1 MIILRISPKVT
12 DIWSVLLGAATVA
25 RAQSYSP
32 YSNFAVGSALLADD
46 GRIFMG
52 VNVENAS
59 YGATICAERSA
70 VVAAVTAGARRFKG
84 MVVIATGPKV
94 VSPCGMCRQVL
105 SEFTPSF
112 PVRCYTPEGEILET
126 DVAALL
132 PHVFNSDNLKGTD

>member
-1 MIILRISPKVT
+1 MLIDSLLP
-12 DIWSVLLGAATVA
+12 SVSWNTLLDAA
-25 RAQSYSP
+25 RAVRMKSYSP
-32 YSNFAVGSALLADD
+32 YSNFAVAAALLDGG
-46 GRIFMG
+46 GRIFTG

-70 VVAAVTAGARRFKG
+70 VVAAVTAGARRFMG
-84 MVVIATGPKV
+84 MVVLAPGPKV

-132 PHVFNSDNLKGTD
+132 PHVFNSDNLKEID